1 MDSMQ
6 RLVDIMA
13 RLRDPE
19 RGCPW
24 DLAQDFRSV
33 MPYTLEEA
41 YEVAQA
47 IEDGDMAELR
57 DELGDLLFQ
66 VVFHARMAE
75 EQGAFGFDAVASAIA
90 DKIVRRHPHVFGDAT
105 EHDAQT
111 QTRTWEQIKADER
124 AAKGG
129 EAAVS
134 ELDGVP
140 AALPA
145 LSRAVKLQRR
155 AARVGFD
162 WPDWRPVFDKVHE
175 ELEELRVEADAG
187 ADQALIEEEMGDLF
201 FALANLARHLQVD
214 PELALRAANRKFVRR
229 FQGLEADLAAR
240 NEAPHSVS
248 RDTLERAYERAKARD
263 KEDSDSGGC

>member
-6 RLVDIMA
+6 RLVAIMA

-24 DLAQDFRSV
+24 DLEQDFRSV

-47 IEDGDMAELR
+47 IDDGDMTELR

-75 EQGAFGFDAVASAIA
+75 EEGAFGFDEVAGAIA
-90 DKIVRRHPHVFGDAT
+90 EKIVRRHPHVFGDAS
-105 EHDAQT
+105 EADAAT
-111 QTRTWEQIKADER
+111 QTRSWEQIKAEER
-124 AAKGG
+124 AVKGG
-129 EAAVS
+129 DTAPS

-162 WPDWRPVFDKVHE
+162 WSDWRDVFGKVHE
-175 ELEELRVEADAG
+175 ELEELRVEAEVG
-187 ADQALIEEEMGDLF
+187 ADRTLIEEEMGDLF
-201 FALANLARHLQVD
+201 FALANLSRHLEVD
-214 PELALRAANRKFVRR
+214 PEMALRAANRKFVRR

-240 NEAPHSVS
+240 EEAPQSVS
-248 RDTLERAYERAKARD
+248 REALERAYERAKARD
-263 KEDSDSGGC
+263 KREAGGQ

>member
-1 MDSMQ
+1 MQNMQ
-6 RLVDIMA
+6 RLVEIMA

-19 RGCPW
+19 HGCPW
-24 DLAQDFRSV
+24 DLEQDFRSV

-47 IEDGDMAELR
+47 IEDGDMQALR

-75 EQGAFGFDAVASAIA
+75 ERGAFAFEDVAGTIA
-90 DKIVRRHPHVFGDAT
+90 QKIVRRHPHVFGDAR
-105 EHDAQT
+105 EADADT
-111 QTRTWEQIKADER
+111 QTRSWEQIKAEER
-124 AAKGG
+124 AAARRDGQP
-129 EAAVS
+129 AS

-162 WPDWRPVFDKVHE
+162 WPDWRGVFAKVRE
-175 ELEELRVEADAG
+175 ELEELQDEVDAES
-187 ADQALIEEEMGDLF
+187 DPALIEEELGDLL
-201 FALANLARHLQVD
+201 FAVANLARHLRLD
-214 PELALRAANRKFVRR
+214 PEVALRGANRKFERR

-240 NEAPHSVS
+240 GQRFDSVS
-248 RDTLERAYERAKARD
+248 RDTLERAYERAKVRD
-263 KEDSDSGGC
+263 KSGSG